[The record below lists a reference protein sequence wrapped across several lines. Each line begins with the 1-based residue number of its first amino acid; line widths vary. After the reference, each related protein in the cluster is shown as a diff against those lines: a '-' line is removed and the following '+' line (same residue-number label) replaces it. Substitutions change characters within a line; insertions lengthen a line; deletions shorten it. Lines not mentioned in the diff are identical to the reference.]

1 MEDYREELACIN
13 LQCER
18 LGITGAVLCVS
29 QVAALT
35 GCCRKTA
42 ASRFR
47 WGGTKAR
54 PIITRR
60 QLARQLV
67 ELSQYQERT
76 SP

>member
-1 MEDYREELACIN
+1 MEEYREELSCIN
-13 LQCER
+13 QQCEK
-18 LGITGAVLCVS
+18 LGIHGEVLCVS

-42 ASRFR
+42 AKRFR
-47 WGGTKAR
+47 WGGTKTA

-67 ELSQYQERT
+67 ELSRYREEVT
-76 SP
+76 P